1 MIGARSKKYL
11 SLFALACC
19 GATFAF
25 YLRFKSEENEIKI
38 KQQFDFSASLFEKIV
53 DEEKLNA
60 FAISLILSQNS
71 DVVRCFESG
80 KHGECMDVTKKYKD
94 ILSAVP
100 FYTGVKIHFHT
111 QSTRSLARSWS
122 DEFYNDDLSSFRHSL
137 LQIHHSLLPKAL
149 VEMGRCGVFMRGI
162 SPVFSDGNFIG
173 SAEIMLDFEHVIAQI
188 NRMGNDIF
196 ILVDKRFETDCFY
209 DKIGVIKDFIV
220 VNSAP
225 DYDVLS
231 ILATLDFGAQSFI
244 KKDGHY
250 FYVRAFSDENGTKLG
265 YIILHREG

>member
-1 MIGARSKKYL
+1 
-11 SLFALACC
+11 
-19 GATFAF
+19 
-25 YLRFKSEENEIKI
+25 
-38 KQQFDFSASLFEKIV
+38 
-53 DEEKLNA
+53 
-60 FAISLILSQNS
+60 
-71 DVVRCFESG
+71 
-80 KHGECMDVTKKYKD
+80 
-94 ILSAVP
+94 
-100 FYTGVKIHFHT
+100 
-111 QSTRSLARSWS
+111 
-122 DEFYNDDLSSFRHSL
+122 
-137 LQIHHSLLPKAL
+137 
-149 VEMGRCGVFMRGI
+149 
-162 SPVFSDGNFIG
+162 
-173 SAEIMLDFEHVIAQI
+173 MLDFEHVIAQI

-209 DKIGVIKDFIV
+209 DKIGVIKDFVV

>member
-1 MIGARSKKYL
+1 MIGVRSKKYL

-19 GATFAF
+19 VATFAF

-80 KHGECMDVTKKYKD
+80 KHG
-94 ILSAVP
+94 AVP

-111 QSTRSLARSWS
+111 QNTRSLARSWS

-137 LQIHHSLLPKAL
+137 LQIRQSLLPKAL

-162 SPVFSDGNFIG
+162 SPVFSDGKFIG